1 MNSAHEDKKIPAKLH
16 TWGPGRLVN
25 IGCSWRC
32 RSKGSCSGGV
42 WTAFSWKPLI
52 NTHRAHRSAVRSG
65 GGSPCVVSSVPL
77 CYSRPWL
84 QAWQFSGV
92 APASSL
98 LHGVNVFWAVCSL
111 INAPRKLTW
120 ATRFSDWG
128 RYTFLFM
135 KKGRW
140 RRSKEERNTTKGID
154 SDTLITRKPQTL
166 RTLRWSLSFY
176 SHLICNDA
184 IVISISLYF
193 VSFVSR
199 VCFRHV
205 KYPRVEAA

>member
-25 IGCSWRC
+25 IVCSWRC
-32 RSKGSCSGGV
+32 RAKGSCSGGV

-111 INAPRKLTW
+111 INAPRKLEPRGFQT
-120 ATRFSDWG
+120 
-128 RYTFLFM
+128 
-135 KKGRW
+135 
-140 RRSKEERNTTKGID
+140 EEDIV
-154 SDTLITRKPQTL
+154 LL
-166 RTLRWSLSFY
+166 RVYVSFY
-176 SHLICNDA
+176 EKRRADA
-184 IVISISLYF
+184 KLG
-193 VSFVSR
+193 R
-199 VCFRHV
+199 K
-205 KYPRVEAA
+205 KYN